1 MTKKT
6 TVGAV
11 ASEDSTDASL
21 APQHREKSSPHATI
35 SLKAPW
41 RDELPRL
48 AHLDLPLVATGAE
61 SRQSPGEK
69 KAPANLRTGRLLDR
83 WPTAK
88 HSVLD
93 IQGACDAVISVGT
106 RTGADAHGLLVFD
119 IDGETALD
127 WLAARGLDPAAVST
141 WQIHRDTDSKR
152 LKVAFQLTDEQ
163 QQELGQI
170 KRSVQTKPGVKE
182 ANGNIIEKGEA
193 VELFHQSSSQV
204 IVLGQHYKSKGNYF
218 WPLNMGPEALTALPE
233 RWWQAALTIATRI
246 TTTAPRCTSS
256 KSSSG
261 DWKPLNDCPICGRN
275 TSGYC
280 SQHKDG
286 KTIRCFHGSTFAPPT
301 NLKTG
306 DLHTDKRGTIW
317 AYSRTTS
324 QSNGDVFSTFVE
336 PDPEKRLSRQKQIT
350 AKPVKAKAKKPNQEL
365 PASVTGF
372 LDWLPDGWI
381 VDEETGAKTAQ
392 GLSAGRFADLMERN
406 SSEQLRFNEMT
417 MFVEVQTKRGWL
429 PMRDS
434 DMDSSYVLLSQKG
447 WKIGTEPMT
456 KAICHVARQKSFH
469 PVRQY
474 LLKLEQD
481 SSVVAFDLDEVAPQ
495 FFRSSDPL
503 HVAMVRKWLIGA
515 VSRAINPGCQMDY
528 CLVLQSRD
536 QGVMKTT
543 SFKALAS
550 PDWFNSSAP
559 DNDKDFL
566 LNVHSCWIFEM
577 GELECHTGKR
587 SAGHMKN
594 LLTITTDNFRVPY
607 GKNNEPNKRG
617 SVFCGTVNEESFLRD
632 QTGNR
637 RYWVVP
643 IAGSEPLNRDGL
655 IAARDGIWKA
665 AMAAFRAGE
674 LPMITRAQ
682 EALSEMQNEGFTHS
696 DPWLAMLQASRDDAP
711 NSWEL
716 PFSTADALKNSGLK
730 QRDQI
735 TKADEIRIAPLLRQM
750 GFEKS
755 KNAATTGEGARA
767 RLWSLAQPAQPKHNP
782 NGGGCAAPKRLQGN
796 DSRRLAQ
803 PAQPISSKK
812 QIGGGITSDLGGVP
826 SIYVQTGCAGCA
838 ASPDPLCCN
847 ASEPTQP
854 PEIEV
859 VQIVSVVSKKSSQRA
874 EAEQRIRAHGHT
886 YDLNGLTDAE
896 VFSDADSLDAAFA
909 RQVGRGAS

>member
-1 MTKKT
+1 MACVNDPAEATRSLELLGKDPEKT
-6 TVGAV
+6 GIRC
-11 ASEDSTDASL
+11 SR
-21 APQHREKSSPHATI
+21 H
-35 SLKAPW
+35 W

-48 AHLDLPLVATGAE
+48 AHLDLPLVATGAD
-61 SRQSPGEK
+61 SPHSPGEK
-69 KAPANLRTGRLLDR
+69 KAPADLRTGFLLKG
-83 WPTAK
+83 WPSAK
-88 HSVLD
+88 HSVSD

-127 WLAARGLDPAAVST
+127 WLAARDLDPAAVST
-141 WQIHRDTDSKR
+141 WQIHRDTDPTR
-152 LKVAFQLTDEQ
+152 RKVAFQLTEQQ

-170 KRSVQTKPGVKE
+170 KTKVETKPPVKD
-182 ANGNIIEKGEA
+182 AAGTVIAKGEA
-193 VELFHQSSSQV
+193 VEIFHQGGSQV
-204 IVLGQHYKSKGNYF
+204 IVLGQHYKSNGNYF
-218 WPLNMGPEALTALPE
+218 WPSDMGPEALADIPE
-233 RWWQAALTIATRI
+233 SWWQAALTIAGTT
-246 TTTAPRCTSS
+246 TTTATRSPST
-256 KSSSG
+256 KSSSD
-261 DWKPLNDCPICGRN
+261 DWNSLNDCRVCGRN

-286 KTIRCFHGSTFAPPT
+286 KTIRCFHGTTFAPPT
-301 NLKTG
+301 GLKAG
-306 DLHTDKRGTIW
+306 DLITDRQGTIW
-317 AYSRTTS
+317 AYSKTEP

-336 PDPEKRLSRQKQIT
+336 PDHEKPLSRKKQVT

-372 LDWLPDGWI
+372 LDWLPDGWV
-381 VDEETGAKTAQ
+381 VDEETGAKTAT
-392 GLSAGRFADLMERN
+392 GLSAGHFADLMERN

-417 MFVEVQTKRGWL
+417 MFVEVQTTGGWL

-495 FFRSSDPL
+495 FFRSFDPL

-515 VSRAINPGCQMDY
+515 VCRAINPGCQMDY
-528 CLVLQSRD
+528 CLVLQSRH
-536 QGVMKTT
+536 QGIGKTT

-559 DNDKDFL
+559 DGDKDFL

-577 GELECHTGKR
+577 GELESHTGKR

-594 LLTITTDNFRVPY
+594 LLTITTDNFRIPY

-632 QTGNR
+632 ETGNR
-637 RYWVVP
+637 RFWVVP

-655 IAARDGIWKA
+655 EAARDGIWKA

-682 EALSEMQNEGFTHS
+682 EALSEIQNESFTHS

-711 NSWEL
+711 GAWNL
-716 PFSTADALKNSGLK
+716 PFSTAEALKNSGLK

-735 TKADEIRIAPLLRQM
+735 TKVDEIRIAPLLRQM

-755 KNAATTGEGARA
+755 KNAVTTGEGARA
-767 RLWSLAQPAQPKHNP
+767 RLWSLAQPAQLKHNP

-838 ASPDPLCCN
+838 GCAASPDPLCCN

-859 VQIVSVVSKKSSQRA
+859 VQIVSVVSEKSSQRA
-874 EAEQRIRAHGHT
+874 DAEQRIRAH
-886 YDLNGLTDAE
+886 